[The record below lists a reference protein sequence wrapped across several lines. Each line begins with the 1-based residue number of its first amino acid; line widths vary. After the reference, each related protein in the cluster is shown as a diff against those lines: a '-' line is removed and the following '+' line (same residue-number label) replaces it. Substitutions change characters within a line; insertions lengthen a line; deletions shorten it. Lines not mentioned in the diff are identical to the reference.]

1 MEKIIERY
9 TMDKVFEVIEKH
21 KGKFHEL
28 MDDTVLKM
36 KLAEV
41 LCDDPSGMNE
51 MYMRDLQDYASA
63 LASLEML
70 ERELRGEVEY

>member
-9 TMDKVFEVIEKH
+9 TMDRVFEVIEKH

-28 MDDTVLKM
+28 MDDTILRM
-36 KLAEV
+36 KIADV
-41 LCDDPSGMNE
+41 VCDDSSDMNE
-51 MYMRDLQDYASA
+51 MYMRELQDYASA
-63 LASLEML
+63 LASLELL